1 MNSHPPGPKI
11 QAIRPDK
18 VIMAR
23 REPEVA
29 AIVSTSHDGRGIA
42 DVAGKKVFVA
52 GALEGE
58 EVRFLRRKIRRK
70 FDEAELLEVLQPSP
84 SRIDARCEA
93 FGRCGGCSLQHITQ
107 DQQRELKEQ
116 TLRDNLQRIG
126 GVEPDR
132 WLEPIYETGE
142 EGGWHYR
149 RRARLAVKHVH
160 GKGRV
165 LVGFRERHA
174 PFVADMH
181 RCEVLAD
188 PVGDLIDPL
197 AMLIDGLSIRSRLP
211 QIEVGIADNAVELI
225 FRVLDPPSEADCVAL
240 GEFAQQHDVRVSLQS
255 GGLDSVTAL
264 YPNPV
269 AGPLFYELPE
279 FDVRIEFES
288 TDFVQVNGP
297 VNQLMVTA
305 AVELLQLQPQHRVLD
320 LFCGIGNFTLPL
332 ARRATAVLGIEGE
345 QRLVKRAQDNAIL
358 NELDN
363 VEFLKADLFEIQ
375 GNETWLRDGCD
386 RLLLDPAR
394 SGALEVIQQ
403 IDTLA
408 PERIVYVSC
417 HPGTLARDAAELT
430 GAGKY
435 RLIAAGIIDM
445 FPHTAHVESIAV
457 FEKNSKNK

>member
-1 MNSHPPGPKI
+1 
-11 QAIRPDK
+11 
-18 VIMAR
+18 MAR
-23 REPEVA
+23 REPEIA
-29 AIVSTSHDGRGIA
+29 GIISTSHDGRGIA
-42 DVAGKKVFVA
+42 DVSGKKVFVA

-84 SRIDARCEA
+84 SRIEPRCEA
-93 FGRCGGCSLQHITQ
+93 FGRCGGCSLQHISQ
-107 DQQRELKEQ
+107 DDQRELKQQ

-126 GVEPDR
+126 GVEPER
-132 WLEPIYETGE
+132 WLAPVFATGE
-142 EGGWHYR
+142 DGGWHYR

-160 GKGRV
+160 RKGRV

-174 PFVADMH
+174 PFVADMQ

-188 PVGDLIDPL
+188 PVGDLIEPL
-197 AMLIDGLSIRSRLP
+197 SKLIDGLSIQSRLP
-211 QIEVGIADNAVELI
+211 QIEVGVADNAVELI
-225 FRVLDPPSEADCVAL
+225 FRVLDPPSKDDCTAL
-240 GEFAQQHDVRVSLQS
+240 SEFAQQHDVRVSLQA
-255 GGLDSVTAL
+255 GGLDTVTPL

-269 AGPLFYELPE
+269 TTPLSYALPD
-279 FDVRIEFES
+279 FDVSIEFES

-297 VNQLMVTA
+297 VNRLMVTA
-305 AVELLQLQPQHRVLD
+305 AVELLELEPHHHVLD

-332 ARRATAVLGIEGE
+332 ARRAGSVLGIEGE
-345 QRLVKRAQDNAIL
+345 QRLVERAHGNAVL
-358 NELDN
+358 NKLEN

-375 GNETWLRDGCD
+375 GNEAWLRNGCD

-394 SGALEVIQQ
+394 SGALELIQH
-403 IDTLA
+403 IDVLG

-430 GAGKY
+430 GAGQY
-435 RLIAAGIIDM
+435 RLLAAGIIDM

-457 FEKNSKNK
+457 FEKIRKNN